1 MRFMVIDDVLLE
13 KMMYYYKIWGIT
25 GKYEVLL
32 EKMTFMV

>member
-1 MRFMVIDDVLLE
+1 MVIDDVLLK

-25 GKYEVLL
+25 MKYEVLL